1 MRART
6 DPVVQ
11 RVAARIWD
19 DDTRRLAASGRLAG
33 PRPPWPEVR
42 GERRDRVEDAAL
54 SAVEELSGA
63 VSSLPTG
70 SGPYRVWAYLPDSS
84 YRGAGWSLVALDVSR
99 EEAEVYRSTF
109 RHPVHVEVRGNEEEE
124 R

>member
-1 MRART
+1 M
-6 DPVVQ
+6 VQ

-19 DDTRRLAASGRLAG
+19 DDTQRLAASGRSAE

-42 GERRDRVEDAAL
+42 GEQRERVEDAAL
-54 SAVEELSGA
+54 SAVDELSGA
-63 VSSLPTG
+63 VPSLPTG

-84 YRGAGWSLVALDVSR
+84 VRGAGWSLVALDVSR

-109 RHPVHVEVRGNEEEE
+109 RHLVHIESAPLDSVGT
-124 R
+124 

>member
-1 MRART
+1 VRART

-19 DDTRRLAASGRLAG
+19 DDTRRLAASGRSAE

-42 GERRDRVEDAAL
+42 GEQRRPVEEAAI

-63 VSSLPTG
+63 IPGPPTG

-84 YRGAGWSLVALDVSR
+84 VRGAGWSLVALGVSR

-109 RHPVHVEVRGNEEEE
+109 RHPVHVESAAG
-124 R
+124 

>member
-1 MRART
+1 M
-6 DPVVQ
+6 VQ

-19 DDTRRLAASGRLAG
+19 DDARRLAASGRSAE
-33 PRPPWPEVR
+33 PRPTWPEVR
-42 GERRDRVEDAAL
+42 GEQRRRVEDAAL

-63 VSSLPTG
+63 IPGLPTG

-84 YRGAGWSLVALDVSR
+84 IRGAGWSLVALGVSR

-109 RHPVHVEVRGNEEEE
+109 RHSVHIESTSD
-124 R
+124 

>member
-1 MRART
+1 MRTRT

-19 DDTRRLAASGRLAG
+19 DDTRRLAASGRSAE

-42 GERRDRVEDAAL
+42 GEQRRRVEDAAL

-63 VSSLPTG
+63 IPGLPTG

-84 YRGAGWSLVALDVSR
+84 NRGAGWSLVALGVSR
-99 EEAEVYRSTF
+99 EEADVYRSTF
-109 RHPVHVEVRGNEEEE
+109 RHLVHIESASD
-124 R
+124 